1 MKIFN
6 KRNNP
11 QKAFTLIEAL
21 VAIAVLMVA
30 ITGPMYLASK
40 SLSEANL
47 AMDQAEAGYLAQDAI
62 ESVIGIRDTIAINN
76 TSGDWLLGTNPAPWI
91 GSLSLGPCVC
101 NLTGDKCNFDSPKS
115 VVYCTLDSTSFNWAV
130 STFSTSHQSIDLGP
144 YPALPMTLTYNVN
157 PQTGATTFLKYGYD
171 GYVNTVFTP
180 STAPPGEAV
189 KLSKFTRYINIEEN
203 PANDNK
209 DEALISV
216 LVTWNSPMGLQKF
229 PLQRFIY
236 NYSENL

>member
-1 MKIFN
+1 
-6 KRNNP
+6 
-11 QKAFTLIEAL
+11 
-21 VAIAVLMVA
+21 
-30 ITGPMYLASK
+30 
-40 SLSEANL
+40 
-47 AMDQAEAGYLAQDAI
+47 
-62 ESVIGIRDTIAINN
+62 
-76 TSGDWLLGTNPAPWI
+76 
-91 GSLSLGPCVC
+91 
-101 NLTGDKCNFDSPKS
+101 
-115 VVYCTLDSTSFNWAV
+115 
-130 STFSTSHQSIDLGP
+130 
-144 YPALPMTLTYNVN
+144 MTLTYNVN